1 VLPAPPVLLIT
12 DRTQARRPLADV
24 VAAAL
29 AGGCR
34 WISLREKQLSAEAQI
49 ALCRELVPLAAA
61 SGARLMLHGDPRLA
75 AEAGL
80 SGVHLNSN
88 GNVRAARRLLGG
100 QAWISIST
108 HGIEEI
114 EAAAAAGADAVTL
127 SPIFL
132 TSSKPG
138 YGPALGLDALSAAAA
153 RSPIPII
160 ALGGIED
167 EAAARACFAAGAAAI
182 AVMGAVM
189 RADDPAATMAGLVA
203 AGPSACDQ

>member
-12 DRTQARRPLADV
+12 DRTQARRPLAAV

-34 WISLREKQLSAEAQI
+34 WISLREKDLSAEAQI
-49 ALCRELVPLAAA
+49 ALCRELAPLAAA
-61 SGARLMLHGDPRLA
+61 GGARLMLHSDPRLA

-80 SGVHLNSN
+80 SGVHLDAH
-88 GNVRAARRLLGG
+88 GDVRAARGLLGAR
-100 QAWISIST
+100 AWVSIST
-108 HGIEEI
+108 HGMEKI
-114 EAAAAAGADAVTL
+114 EAAAASGADAVTL

-132 TSSKPG
+132 TASKPG
-138 YGPALGLDALSAAAA
+138 YGPGLGLETLSAAAA
-153 RSPIPII
+153 LSPIPII

-167 EAAARACFAAGAAAI
+167 AAAARACFEAGAAAI
-182 AVMGAVM
+182 AAMGAVM

-203 AGPSACDQ
+203 AGPFACDQ